1 MRRAPLLFAWLAL
14 MILLGA
20 TVAAS
25 LLPIGEWRQ
34 AVNLAVAGAK
44 AAVILM
50 IFMKLRSDGALVR
63 LAFATSAVLLFVLA
77 AMLTADYHLRP
88 QPDGALSAAIAVPY
102 RPAQP
107 PQAASA
113 N

>member
-1 MRRAPLLFAWLAL
+1 

-20 TVAAS
+20 TVTAS

-34 AVNLAVAGAK
+34 AVNLAIAGAK

-50 IFMKLRSDGALVR
+50 IFMKLRTEGALVR
-63 LAFATSAVLLFVLA
+63 FAFAISGVLLFILA
-77 AMLTADYHLRP
+77 AMLTADYQLRP
-88 QPDGALSAAIAVPY
+88 QADGALSAAIVAPY
-102 RPAQP
+102 RPAPP